1 MEDVLDLYAEP
12 YDPRRP
18 VVRFGETSTQL
29 LADAREP
36 LSAMPGR
43 PRREGHEY
51 RRQGARNLFL
61 ACEPPAGR
69 RHVAVT
75 ERRIIEDFARRMR
88 WPVDEAYPDVPVIR
102 LVLDN
107 LNTHRKGSLYQ
118 TFPAGGGPSHRQEA
132 GVLLHAQARHA
143 QARRLA
149 EHGGDRVQR
158 LLPQLPRAAS
168 PRRGI
173 PLPGGPGPGTGAKP
187 GSSPHQLAL
196 RNPGCK
202 SKAPSPL
209 SHRFLT

>member
-29 LADAREP
+29 LAGAREP
-36 LSAMPGR
+36 LPAMPGR
-43 PRREGHEY
+43 PGREDHEC

-61 ACEPPAGR
+61 ACEPPAGW

-75 ERRIIEDFARRMR
+75 ARRAIEDFARRMR

-107 LNTHRKGSLYQ
+107 LNTRRKGSLYQ
-118 TFPAGGGPSHRQEA
+118 TFPAAEA
-132 GVLLHAQARHA
+132 RRIAKRLEFHYTPKHGHAQAR
-143 QARRLA
+143 QLA